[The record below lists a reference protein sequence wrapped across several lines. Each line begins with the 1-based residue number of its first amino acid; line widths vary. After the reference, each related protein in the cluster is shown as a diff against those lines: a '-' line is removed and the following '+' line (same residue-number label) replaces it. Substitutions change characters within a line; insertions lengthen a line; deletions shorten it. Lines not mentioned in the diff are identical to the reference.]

1 MRPGSGSGSEEARG
15 GLADGVAEGGV
26 HSEGKKM
33 NEALGS
39 GTGHVSRHQG
49 GAEKMH
55 EEARCH
61 RYQQGQRLC
70 SPTHSQRW
78 PWLETWALCAPNLT
92 CDVTMFLLSRES
104 GRAVLQQQLYYV
116 QPRGGADDWGAGDRH
131 GAEL

>member
-61 RYQQGQRLC
+61 RYSRARGCALRRIVSVGPGWRLGH
-70 SPTHSQRW
+70 SVRPT
-78 PWLETWALCAPNLT
+78 
-92 CDVTMFLLSRES
+92 
-104 GRAVLQQQLYYV
+104 
-116 QPRGGADDWGAGDRH
+116 
-131 GAEL
+131 